1 MEEIQK
7 VQSLIAR
14 ILRVDAL
21 SLNFWLSKTCFRPLP
36 MNKTL
41 NGIVCSIR
49 RFFADKNL
57 TDVNVR
63 VLNPLDKGSDAC
75 LCIVAITLYVFALNR
90 FPIFHRVLD
99 VQMKE
104 ATITGIAFLRRNNK
118 KKKPVL

>member
-1 MEEIQK
+1 MKEIQK

-14 ILRVDAL
+14 ILQMDTL
-21 SLNFWLSKTCFRPLP
+21 SLNFRLSKICFRPLP

-57 TDVNVR
+57 TDVNVH

-75 LCIVAITLYVFALNR
+75 LCIVAITHYVFAL
-90 FPIFHRVLD
+90 
-99 VQMKE
+99 
-104 ATITGIAFLRRNNK
+104 TGFQFSTEFLM
-118 KKKPVL
+118 